1 MGKSALTETLKLNTE
16 ELIDAAIKNGEGVLA
31 ANGALSLETG
41 ERTGRSPNDRFIVQ
55 EDSTSSLI
63 DWGEINKPF
72 NADKFNALWEKVDAY
87 LAEKNRYLSKV
98 HVGAHDDHYIP
109 VNVISESA
117 SHSMF
122 SKLIFIDP
130 AEFNPQAKKE
140 WQIMSALNYQCSPEE
155 DGTNSEG
162 CVIINFAARKVLL
175 AGMKY
180 AGEMKKSMFSVQNFL
195 MPEKDVLPMHCSSNV
210 NKDGKV
216 SLFFGLSGTGKTTL
230 SADPTCALIGDD
242 EHGWGDGAV
251 FNFEGGCYAKT
262 IDLSEKNEPVIW
274 KAIKHGSIIENVF
287 LNEDGTPDYSDTSL
301 SENGRCC
308 YPRTHIDDAI
318 ETNSAG
324 EPETVIF
331 LTCDL
336 TGVIPPVSI
345 LSKEAAAYH
354 FLSGYTAKVGST
366 EVGSTESIGTTF
378 STCFGAPFFPRP
390 AGVYAD
396 LLMKRVES
404 YGSKVFLVNTGWT
417 GGPHGVGSRFDIPT
431 TRRIINAIQNGELN
445 DVETHHID
453 GLNLDVPVKIEG
465 VESQVLIPKQTWSD
479 HEQYDKYLQD
489 LIEQF
494 KENFKKFSV
503 SKEIVEAG
511 PA

>member
-1 MGKSALTETLKLNTE
+1 MGKSELTETFKLNTE
-16 ELIDAAIKNGEGVLA
+16 DLIDAAIKNGEGVLA

-72 NADKFNALWEKVDAY
+72 NADKFNALWDKVDEY

-140 WQIMSALNYQCSPEE
+140 WQIMSALNYQCSPEK

-242 EHGWGDGAV
+242 EHGWGDGTV
-251 FNFEGGCYAKT
+251 FNFEGGCYAKCINLT
-262 IDLSEKNEPVIW
+262 KKNEPVIW
-274 KAIKHGSIIENVF
+274 DAIKRGSVMENVVIDS
-287 LNEDGTPDYSDTSL
+287 ESKDPDFSDSSL
-301 SENGRCC
+301 TENTRVV
-308 YPRTHIDDAI
+308 YPREHIEKRAD
-318 ETNSAG
+318 ENSGG
-324 EPETVIF
+324 EPNAVIF

-336 TGVIPPVSI
+336 SGVIPPVSI

-354 FLSGYTAKVGST
+354 FLSGYTAAIGST
-366 EVGSTESIGTTF
+366 EVGSTEAFKTTF
-378 STCFGAPFFPRP
+378 STCYGAPFFPRA

-396 LLMKRVES
+396 LLMKR
-404 YGSKVFLVNTGWT
+404 
-417 GGPHGVGSRFDIPT
+417 
-431 TRRIINAIQNGELN
+431 
-445 DVETHHID
+445 
-453 GLNLDVPVKIEG
+453 IE
-465 VESQVLIPKQTWSD
+465 
-479 HEQYDKYLQD
+479 
-489 LIEQF
+489 
-494 KENFKKFSV
+494 
-503 SKEIVEAG
+503 
-511 PA
+511 